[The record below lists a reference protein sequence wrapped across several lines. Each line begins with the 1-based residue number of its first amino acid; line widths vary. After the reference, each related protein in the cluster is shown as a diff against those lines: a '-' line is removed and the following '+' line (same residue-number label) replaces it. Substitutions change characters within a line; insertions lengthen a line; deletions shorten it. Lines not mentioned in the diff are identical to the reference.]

1 MDRNSDEGIPKF
13 AKIHSLPEEIN
24 GFSNNGG
31 FRDLNVTK
39 IENNHHEIIEKKVIQ
54 KEKQIINENMGNKLG
69 MLSIHR

>member
-1 MDRNSDEGIPKF
+1 MSNIDRNSDEGIPKF

-39 IENNHHEIIEKKVIQ
+39 IENNHHEIIEKKVI
-54 KEKQIINENMGNKLG
+54 
-69 MLSIHR
+69 